1 MHHDLKTW
9 PEYFQ
14 AVLDHDKT
22 FEIRSEKDR
31 TFAVGDTL
39 LLEEWYPPTLTYSGR
54 KLTARVSYLV
64 RGSSDWTISLGT
76 VVLGLTNVERVARAY
91 EHGAGK

>member
-31 TFAVGDTL
+31 TFSVGDTL
-39 LLEEWYPPTLTYSGR
+39 LLEEWDPPTLTYTGR

-64 RGSSDWTISLGT
+64 RGPDWTIPLGT
-76 VVLGLTNVERVARAY
+76 VVLGLSHVKAAV
-91 EHGAGK
+91 